1 MKPGICLRLFAT
13 LAKHLP
19 EDADNY
25 PIEPEM
31 TVLDLVKKLGIPEKE
46 AKLIFINN
54 RKADIFSALHHGDRV
69 GIFPP
74 IGGG

>member
-1 MKPGICLRLFAT
+1 MKISICLRLFAT

-19 EDADNY
+19 ENAEDY
-25 PIEPEM
+25 SVEQGI
-31 TVLDLVKKLGIPEKE
+31 TVQDLVKKLSIPEKE
-46 AKLIFINN
+46 AKLIFINS
-54 RKADIFSALHHGDRV
+54 RKAELSSVLHHGDQV